1 VDRRGRV
8 REVYNLDFFKPAW
21 VLEDV
26 RLLLEEADGDSE
38 K

>member
-1 VDRRGRV
+1 MPMVVWDFRC
-8 REVYNLDFFKPAW
+8 FFKPAW

-26 RLLLEEADGDSE
+26 QSLLKEAAGDPE